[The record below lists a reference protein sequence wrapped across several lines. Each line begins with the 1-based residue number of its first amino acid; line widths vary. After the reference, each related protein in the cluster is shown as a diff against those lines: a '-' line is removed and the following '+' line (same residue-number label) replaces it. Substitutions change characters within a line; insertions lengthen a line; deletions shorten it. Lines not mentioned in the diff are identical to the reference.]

1 MGSVR
6 LDSPRLSANV
16 ECPRIPGQYNWPAQY
31 NWMEGLTQIFNQL
44 QQKIDN
50 LIKSQE
56 NESRRLDMRIAKEVE
71 VMANIR
77 QRLSNFFLKMDEI
90 EEKEASFQRHTT
102 EMINRTT
109 KLKELLEK
117 TEQQIQDNSKK
128 IQELQESSRRKAQEE
143 ENLEQF
149 KIQAEEQIV
158 AIEALRKEVS
168 SIMEKKS
175 YSTKKQSKK
184 KDSISTEKTK
194 TFLELI
200 QSFFRKIGNWFRFS
214 S

>member
-77 QRLSNFFLKMDEI
+77 QRLSNLFLKMDEI